1 MEFCDMG
8 GAPKEVIELIEQFE
22 RNIESYKGQGYG
34 EAQVRQQ
41 FINPFFEALGW
52 DMQNKAGVAPA
63 YSDVIHE
70 DAIKVGGTTKAP
82 DYCFRVGGTRKFFL
96 EAKKPSVDIKS
107 DISPAYQL
115 RRYAWSAKL
124 PLSILTDFEEFAVYD
139 CQIRP
144 SPDDKPSA
152 GRIMLFTYKDYA
164 DKWEQIAN
172 IFSKEAVYKGLFDK
186 YASEKTTKRGTTTVD
201 KEFLAEIEGWR
212 NELAKNIAIRNGK
225 LSVYDLNFAVQKTI
239 DRILFLRICEDR
251 GIERS
256 EQLLGLI
263 SGSRIYPRLFEL
275 FEKSDERYNSGIFH
289 FRREKDR
296 PEGPDE
302 LSANLKIDD
311 DVLTRILKDLYYP
324 RSPYEFSVMPAEILG
339 QVYEQFLGK
348 VIRLTESHQAKVEEK
363 PEVKKAG
370 GVYYTPSYIVDY
382 IVKNTVGKLCEN
394 KTPKQIEK
402 LKILDPACGS
412 GSFLIGAYQYLLDFH
427 RDYYAKE
434 PSKHKKVIYQGK
446 GGQWFLTID
455 EKKRILLNN
464 IYGVDIDS
472 QAAEVT
478 KLSLLLKVLE
488 NETQESLRLFHERA
502 LPDLGNNIKCG
513 NSLIGPDFY
522 QKQQL
527 TLFGDEQ
534 QRKINAFDWQKEFA
548 PIFKQGGFDAV
559 IGNPPYIRIQTMQ
572 DTQPET
578 VPYLSQRYKSASKGN
593 YDIYVVFA
601 EKGLG
606 LLNKNG
612 RLGLILPHKFF
623 QAKFA
628 HPVRQL
634 LSEKK
639 AIAEIVHFGA
649 EQVFENATTYT
660 CLLFLSAKPE
670 LQFRFVSVR
679 KLENPTQLFPMIR
692 HSQAYP
698 DYSEAFLPQPPS
710 DKEWHFSTGN
720 SAAVLT
726 KLNRQPLTLGNIT
739 RKIFVGLQTS
749 ADSIY
754 VLNLVK
760 WNKQSCV
767 CYSKS
772 LEKEIEIERGFVKP
786 FLMGKDVHRYKEPKS
801 HNVVIFPYL
810 IENGQALLMPKKY
823 IQERFPMG
831 WKYLLANQNALAQ
844 REKGKMI
851 GEHFYAYIYPK
862 NLAEFDAVKLMTPD
876 IASGC
881 QMTLDKEGN
890 YHTTTIY
897 SFVFKETQ
905 KENVSFFLG
914 ILNSKLLWFFLSST
928 GNILRGGYFRFKT
941 EYLKPFPIRTIDF
954 DKPEEVKQHDKMVSL
969 VEQMLELNKKLAGI
983 KNPDEKTRI
992 QRQIDSTDEQIDKL
1006 VYDLYGLSAD
1016 EIAIVEGK
1024 K

>member
-8 GAPKEVIELIEQFE
+8 SAPKEVIDLIERFE
-22 RNIESYKGQGYG
+22 RNIDSFKGQGYS

-52 DMQNKAGVAPA
+52 DMQNKAGIALA

-70 DAIKVGGTTKAP
+70 DAIKIGGTTKAP

-139 CQIRP
+139 CQMRP
-144 SPDDKPSA
+144 SPDDKPST

-201 KEFLAEIEGWR
+201 KEFLAEIEEWR

-263 SGSRIYPRLFEL
+263 SSSRIYPRLFEL

-382 IVKNTVGKLCEN
+382 IVKNTVGKLLGCPCEERSDEAISN
-394 KTPKQIEK
+394 KLKTKNSTLKTPAQVAH
-402 LKILDPACGS
+402 LRILDPACGS

-446 GGQWFLTID
+446 GKQWFLTID

-522 QKQQL
+522 QSQQL
-527 TLFGDEQ
+527 NLFDDQQ
-534 QRKINAFDWQKEFA
+534 QRKINVFDWQKEFA
-548 PIFKQGGFDAV
+548 AIFKQGGFDAV
-559 IGNPPYIRIQTMQ
+559 IGNPPYIRIQRIAHAEIDYLFTKYKTPVSKT
-572 DTQPET
+572 D
-578 VPYLSQRYKSASKGN
+578 LSQIFLERSLTLSSP
-593 YDIYVVFA
+593 
-601 EKGLG
+601 KGLIG
-606 LLNKNG
+606 FICSSQWMATDYGKN
-612 RLGLILPHKFF
+612 
-623 QAKFA
+623 
-628 HPVRQL
+628 
-634 LSEKK
+634 S
-639 AIAEIVHFGA
+639 
-649 EQVFENATTYT
+649 
-660 CLLFLSAKPE
+660 
-670 LQFRFVSVR
+670 
-679 KLENPTQLFPMIR
+679 
-692 HSQAYP
+692 
-698 DYSEAFLPQPPS
+698 
-710 DKEWHFSTGN
+710 
-720 SAAVLT
+720 
-726 KLNRQPLTLGNIT
+726 
-739 RKIFVGLQTS
+739 
-749 ADSIY
+749 
-754 VLNLVK
+754 
-760 WNKQSCV
+760 
-767 CYSKS
+767 
-772 LEKEIEIERGFVKP
+772 
-786 FLMGKDVHRYKEPKS
+786 
-801 HNVVIFPYL
+801 
-810 IENGQALLMPKKY
+810 
-823 IQERFPMG
+823 
-831 WKYLLANQNALAQ
+831 
-844 REKGKMI
+844 
-851 GEHFYAYIYPK
+851 
-862 NLAEFDAVKLMTPD
+862 
-876 IASGC
+876 
-881 QMTLDKEGN
+881 
-890 YHTTTIY
+890 
-897 SFVFKETQ
+897 
-905 KENVSFFLG
+905 
-914 ILNSKLLWFFLSST
+914 
-928 GNILRGGYFRFKT
+928 
-941 EYLKPFPIRTIDF
+941 
-954 DKPEEVKQHDKMVSL
+954 
-969 VEQMLELNKKLAGI
+969 
-983 KNPDEKTRI
+983 
-992 QRQIDSTDEQIDKL
+992 
-1006 VYDLYGLSAD
+1006 
-1016 EIAIVEGK
+1016 
-1024 K
+1024 

>member
-1 MEFCDMG
+1 MSL
-8 GAPKEVIELIEQFE
+8 APKEVKKLVDHFAS
-22 RNIESYKGQGYG
+22 NIEDYKRQGYY
-34 EAQVRQQ
+34 EAQVRKE
-41 FINPFFEALGW
+41 FIDPFFEALGW
-52 DMQNKAGVAPA
+52 DIANKGGIAEA
-63 YSDVIHE
+63 YKDVIHE
-70 DAIKVGGTTKAP
+70 DAIKIGGTTKAP
-82 DYCFRVGGTRKFFL
+82 DYCFRIGTTKKFFV
-96 EAKKPSVDIKS
+96 EAKKPSVDISS

-144 SPDDKPSA
+144 NPDDKPST
-152 GRIMLFTYKDYA
+152 GRIMLFTYKDYI

-256 EQLLGLI
+256 EQLSGLI
-263 SGSRIYPRLFEL
+263 NGSRIYPRLFEL
-275 FEKSDERYNSGIFH
+275 FEKADEKYNSGIFH

-311 DVLTRILKDLYYP
+311 DVLTQILKDLYYP

-382 IVKNTVGKLCEN
+382 IVKNTVGRLLNDSSVIPSAAEESIPNCHSSASGNPPRHCESAKGGRGN
-394 KTPKQIEK
+394 LKPLTPKQIEK

-513 NSLIGPDFY
+513 NSLIAPDFY
-522 QKQQL
+522 QSQQL

-559 IGNPPYIRIQTMQ
+559 IGNPPYIRIQMLN
-572 DTQPET
+572 DTQPEA
-578 VPYLSQRYKSASKGN
+578 VEYFGRRYISGSKGN
-593 YDIYVVFA
+593 YDIYVLFV

-606 LLNKNG
+606 LLNK
-612 RLGLILPHKFF
+612 LGKLGFILPHKFF
-623 QAKFA
+623 NSNYGEPLRNLIA
-628 HPVRQL
+628 
-634 LSEKK
+634 EKK
-639 AIAEIVHFGA
+639 HLSHVVHFGDQ
-649 EQVFENATTYT
+649 QVFAGATTYT
-660 CLLFLSAKPE
+660 CLLFLNKSGIDKCE
-670 LQFRFVSVR
+670 VVKVSKISDWLNAGTASKGFIPCNSISGTEWNFSIGHDVLVLE
-679 KLENPTQLFPMIR
+679 KLKKMP
-692 HSQAYP
+692 
-698 DYSEAFLPQPPS
+698 
-710 DKEWHFSTGN
+710 
-720 SAAVLT
+720 V
-726 KLNRQPLTLGNIT
+726 KLDNIAD
-739 RKIFVGLQTS
+739 IFVGTQTS
-749 ADSIY
+749 A
-754 VLNLVK
+754 V
-760 WNKQSCV
+760 
-767 CYSKS
+767 SK
-772 LEKEIEIERGFVKP
+772 K
-786 FLMGKDVHRYKEPKS
+786 
-801 HNVVIFPYL
+801 VI
-810 IENGQALLMPKKY
+810 
-823 IQERFPMG
+823 
-831 WKYLLANQNALAQ
+831 
-844 REKGKMI
+844 
-851 GEHFYAYIYPK
+851 
-862 NLAEFDAVKLMTPD
+862 
-876 IASGC
+876 
-881 QMTLDKEGN
+881 
-890 YHTTTIY
+890 
-897 SFVFKETQ
+897 
-905 KENVSFFLG
+905 
-914 ILNSKLLWFFLSST
+914 
-928 GNILRGGYFRFKT
+928 
-941 EYLKPFPIRTIDF
+941 
-954 DKPEEVKQHDKMVSL
+954 
-969 VEQMLELNKKLAGI
+969 
-983 KNPDEKTRI
+983 
-992 QRQIDSTDEQIDKL
+992 
-1006 VYDLYGLSAD
+1006 
-1016 EIAIVEGK
+1016 
-1024 K
+1024 

>member
-1 MEFCDMG
+1 MEFCYM

-22 RNIESYKGQGYG
+22 RNIDSYKGQGYN
-34 EAQVRQQ
+34 ETQVRQQ

-52 DMQNKAGVAPA
+52 DMQNKAGIAPA

-82 DYCFRVGGTRKFFL
+82 DYCFRIGGTRKFFL

-139 CQIRP
+139 CQMRP
-144 SPDDKPSA
+144 SPDDKPST

-186 YASEKTTKRGTTTVD
+186 YASEKTAKRGTTTVD

-302 LSANLKIDD
+302 LSAKLKIDD

-434 PSKHKKVIYQGK
+434 PSKHKKAVYQGK
-446 GGQWFLTID
+446 GKQWFLTID

-527 TLFGDEQ
+527 TLFDDEQ

-559 IGNPPYIRIQTMQ
+559 IGNPPYGASFGEEESEYYLDKYKAFGAVKDVYICFIEKSIAHLNSGGRFSFIVPSAWLGG
-572 DTQPET
+572 PE
-578 VPYLSQRYKSASKGN
+578 YEQLREMILN
-593 YDIYVVFA
+593 YQIDSVVLLPFNVFA
-601 EKGLG
+601 DAYVDTTIFVISKRKPGAEHRVQTYVYDKHEKVTKINLSATDFKNIHENEWAKCAGKKFVLNPDAVEILKTIWVHTNLTFADVIKIKRG
-606 LLNKNG
+606 VLFDKLLLTKKKINANSHPYFEGDVYRYQLNLIADNWIEFGDRLKECPKEFVWFEGTRVLLRRLVNRQQRIMATLANETFITNKN
-612 RLGLILPHKFF
+612 LYS
-623 QAKFA
+623 
-628 HPVRQL
+628 V
-634 LSEKK
+634 LSKEK
-639 AIAEIVHFGA
+639 
-649 EQVFENATTYT
+649 
-660 CLLFLSAKPE
+660 
-670 LQFRFVSVR
+670 
-679 KLENPTQLFPMIR
+679 
-692 HSQAYP
+692 
-698 DYSEAFLPQPPS
+698 
-710 DKEWHFSTGN
+710 
-720 SAAVLT
+720 
-726 KLNRQPLTLGNIT
+726 
-739 RKIFVGLQTS
+739 
-749 ADSIY
+749 
-754 VLNLVK
+754 
-760 WNKQSCV
+760 
-767 CYSKS
+767 
-772 LEKEIEIERGFVKP
+772 
-786 FLMGKDVHRYKEPKS
+786 
-801 HNVVIFPYL
+801 
-810 IENGQALLMPKKY
+810 
-823 IQERFPMG
+823 
-831 WKYLLANQNALAQ
+831 
-844 REKGKMI
+844 
-851 GEHFYAYIYPK
+851 
-862 NLAEFDAVKLMTPD
+862 
-876 IASGC
+876 
-881 QMTLDKEGN
+881 TLDDLA
-890 YHTTTIY
+890 I
-897 SFVFKETQ
+897 
-905 KENVSFFLG
+905 LG
-914 ILNSKLLWFFLSST
+914 ILNSRLISYLYLNQVTQATKDDFPQVTIKDLLAL
-928 GNILRGGYFRFKT
+928 
-941 EYLKPFPIRTIDF
+941 PFPAIVDGA
-954 DKPEEVKQHDKMVSL
+954 KQNTRHRKMVSL
-969 VEQMLELNKKLAGI
+969 VEQMLELHKKLSRI

-992 QRQIDSTDEQIDKL
+992 QRQIDSTDEQIDAL
-1006 VYDLYGLSAD
+1006 VYELYGLTKD
-1016 EIAIVEGK
+1016 EIAIVEGN
-1024 K
+1024 

>member
-22 RNIESYKGQGYG
+22 RNIESYKGQGYN
-34 EAQVRQQ
+34 ETRVRQQ
-41 FINPFFEALGW
+41 FINPFFESLGW
-52 DMQNKAGVAPA
+52 DMQNKAGIAPA

-70 DAIKVGGTTKAP
+70 DAIKVGAP

-139 CQIRP
+139 CQMRP
-144 SPDDKPSA
+144 SPDDKPST

-201 KEFLAEIEGWR
+201 KEFLAEIEQWR
-212 NELAKNIAIRNGK
+212 NVLAKNIAIRNGK

-302 LSANLKIDD
+302 LSAKLKIDD
-311 DVLTRILKDLYYP
+311 DVLIRILKDLYYP

-434 PSKHKKVIYQGK
+434 PSKHKKAIYQGK
-446 GGQWFLTID
+446 GKQWFLTID

-534 QRKINAFDWQKEFA
+534 QRKINAFDWQKEFS
-548 PIFKQGGFDAV
+548 PIFKQGGFDCV
-559 IGNPPYIRIQTMQ
+559 VGNPPWLMAGYYVSDELDYLRHTFRSAHGKFDLYYLFIEKGCQLFSEKGLFGMIVPNKFFHTKAAVNLRNFLSSSRLINSIVDFGDEQIFSGATNYSCMLFLQRGTKQNLTFAKAKKELRIYQELKISQSILASDSWHFEEQTIYELFEKIHKQGSFLQ
-572 DTQPET
+572 DVTSRFGTGVQTGADRIFTIDYSLVKTSKLET
-578 VPYLSQRYKSASKGN
+578 EILRPLLRGRDVRRYKTSDNPKFLIFPYKIQNTEFVILEESELKKYRKVYDLLCENKSKLAERIWFGKKAIDLSGEWYGVMYLDSCTSFALPHILTPSLSN
-593 YDIYVVFA
+593 RSNFSLGTDELFSTGTAGVTSIIPKKDIGENILYL
-601 EKGLG
+601 LG
-606 LLNKNG
+606 LLNSK
-612 RLGLILPHKFF
+612 LISFYITSHSPIFSGGYYKF
-623 QAKFA
+623 
-628 HPVRQL
+628 
-634 LSEKK
+634 
-639 AIAEIVHFGA
+639 
-649 EQVFENATTYT
+649 
-660 CLLFLSAKPE
+660 SA
-670 LQFRFVSVR
+670 
-679 KLENPTQLFPMIR
+679 
-692 HSQAYP
+692 
-698 DYSEAFLPQPPS
+698 
-710 DKEWHFSTGN
+710 
-720 SAAVLT
+720 
-726 KLNRQPLTLGNIT
+726 
-739 RKIFVGLQTS
+739 
-749 ADSIY
+749 
-754 VLNLVK
+754 
-760 WNKQSCV
+760 
-767 CYSKS
+767 
-772 LEKEIEIERGFVKP
+772 
-786 FLMGKDVHRYKEPKS
+786 
-801 HNVVIFPYL
+801 PYL
-810 IENGQALLMPKKY
+810 KK
-823 IQERFPMG
+823 IPIKRINF
-831 WKYLLANQNALAQ
+831 N
-844 REKGKMI
+844 
-851 GEHFYAYIYPK
+851 
-862 NLAEFDAVKLMTPD
+862 
-876 IASGC
+876 
-881 QMTLDKEGN
+881 DKSDTSN
-890 YHTTTIY
+890 
-897 SFVFKETQ
+897 
-905 KENVSFFLG
+905 
-914 ILNSKLLWFFLSST
+914 
-928 GNILRGGYFRFKT
+928 
-941 EYLKPFPIRTIDF
+941 
-954 DKPEEVKQHDKMVSL
+954 HDKMISF

-1006 VYDLYGLSAD
+1006 VYDLYGLTKD

>member
-8 GAPKEVIELIEQFE
+8 SAPKEVIDLIEQFE
-22 RNIESYKGQGYG
+22 RNIESYKGQGYK
-34 EAQVRQQ
+34 EAGVRRE
-41 FINPFFEALGW
+41 FIDPFFEALGW
-52 DMQNKAGVAPA
+52 DIANKGGTAEA
-63 YSDVIHE
+63 YKDVIHE
-70 DAIKVGGTTKAP
+70 DAIKIGGTTKAP
-82 DYCFRVGGTRKFFL
+82 DYCFTISGTRKFFV

-124 PLSILTDFEEFAVYD
+124 PLSILTNFEEFAVYD

-144 SPDDKPSA
+144 NVNDKPSTA
-152 GRIMLFTYKDYA
+152 RIFYCTYKEYG

-172 IFSKEAVYKGLFDK
+172 IFGKEAVRKGLFDT

-275 FEKSDERYNSGIFH
+275 FEKADEKYNSGIFH

-302 LSANLKIDD
+302 LSAKLKVDD
-311 DVLTRILKDLYYP
+311 DILKKIIRNLYYP
-324 RSPYEFSVMPAEILG
+324 CPYEFSVMPAEILG

-348 VIRLTESHQAKVEEK
+348 VIRLTESHQAKVEPK

-446 GGQWFLTID
+446 GKQWFLTID
-455 EKKRILLNN
+455 EKKRILLNS

-527 TLFGDEQ
+527 NLFDDQQ
-534 QRKINAFDWQKEFA
+534 QRKINAFDWQKEFS
-548 PIFKQGGFDAV
+548 PIFKQDGFDAV
-559 IGNPPYIRIQTMQ
+559 IGNPPYGASFSEEESEYF
-572 DTQPET
+572 D
-578 VPYLSQRYKSASKGN
+578 RYKAFGAVKDVYICFIEKSIAHLNSGGRFSFIVPSAWLGGPEYEKLREMILN
-593 YDIYVVFA
+593 YQIENVVLLPFDVFA
-601 EKGLG
+601 DAYVDTTIFVVSKRKPGAEHMVQTYVYDKHEKLTKINLSAADFKNIHENEWVKNTGKKFILDPDTVQILKTIWNHTNLTLDDVIKIKRG
-606 LLNKNG
+606 VLFDKSLLTKKKRNANSHPYFEGDVYRYQLNLIADNWIEFGDRLKECPKEFVWFEGTRVLLRRLVNRQQRIMATLANETFITNKN
-612 RLGLILPHKFF
+612 LYS
-623 QAKFA
+623 
-628 HPVRQL
+628 V
-634 LSEKK
+634 LSKEK
-639 AIAEIVHFGA
+639 
-649 EQVFENATTYT
+649 
-660 CLLFLSAKPE
+660 
-670 LQFRFVSVR
+670 
-679 KLENPTQLFPMIR
+679 
-692 HSQAYP
+692 
-698 DYSEAFLPQPPS
+698 
-710 DKEWHFSTGN
+710 
-720 SAAVLT
+720 
-726 KLNRQPLTLGNIT
+726 
-739 RKIFVGLQTS
+739 
-749 ADSIY
+749 
-754 VLNLVK
+754 
-760 WNKQSCV
+760 
-767 CYSKS
+767 
-772 LEKEIEIERGFVKP
+772 
-786 FLMGKDVHRYKEPKS
+786 
-801 HNVVIFPYL
+801 
-810 IENGQALLMPKKY
+810 
-823 IQERFPMG
+823 
-831 WKYLLANQNALAQ
+831 
-844 REKGKMI
+844 
-851 GEHFYAYIYPK
+851 
-862 NLAEFDAVKLMTPD
+862 
-876 IASGC
+876 
-881 QMTLDKEGN
+881 TLDDLV
-890 YHTTTIY
+890 I
-897 SFVFKETQ
+897 
-905 KENVSFFLG
+905 LG
-914 ILNSKLLWFFLSST
+914 ILNSRLISYLYLNQVTQATKDDFPQVTIKDLLAL
-928 GNILRGGYFRFKT
+928 
-941 EYLKPFPIRTIDF
+941 PFPAIVDGA
-954 DKPEEVKQHDKMVSL
+954 KQNTRHRKMVSL
-969 VEQMLELNKKLAGI
+969 VEQMLELHKKVSKI

-992 QRQIDSTDEQIDKL
+992 QRQIDATDAQIDKL
-1006 VYDLYGLSAD
+1006 VYDLYGLSED
-1016 EIAIVEGK
+1016 EIKIVENN
-1024 K
+1024 